1 MKTLVLLKQTFDTE
15 EQIVLTNE
23 ELNESGVKKFVI
35 NPYDEYALEEAISIK
50 EKLGGE
56 VTVVTIGPSRSEEAL
71 RTALAVGV
79 DRAIIIDDSEIA
91 GDEYTIS
98 KVLAA
103 VAKQGE
109 YDIILAG
116 HMTVDDGAAQ
126 VGPRVAEQLNIPHIS
141 TITKLTVEEGKVIAE
156 KDVEGDLETIEAP
169 TPVLLTAQQGLNEPR
184 YPTLPGIMKAK
195 RKAIEH
201 LTLADFNLSAEEV
214 AAKTTILT
222 QYLPAAKQAG
232 KILEGEIPEQSLQLV
247 NLLRN
252 EAKVV

>member
-1 MKTLVLLKQTFDTE
+1 MKILVLLKQTFDTE
-15 EQIVLTNE
+15 EDIVLTNE
-23 ELNESGVKKFVI
+23 QLDESGVKKFII

-56 VTVVTIGPSRSEEAL
+56 VTAVTIGPARAEEAL
-71 RTALAVGV
+71 RTALAVGI
-79 DRAIIIDDSEIA
+79 DRAIIIDDTDIN

-98 KVLAA
+98 KILAA
-103 VAKQGE
+103 VAKQE
-109 YDIILAG
+109 QYDIILAG

-141 TITKLTVEEGKVIAE
+141 TITNLTVEEGKVIAE
-156 KDVEGDLETIEAP
+156 KDVEGDLETIEVP

-195 RKAIEH
+195 KKPIER
-201 LTLADFNLSAEEV
+201 LTPADFDISLDEV
-214 AAKTTILT
+214 AAKTEILT
-222 QYLPAAKQAG
+222 QYLPPAKQAG
-232 KILEGEIPEQSLQLV
+232 KILEGEILEQASQLV
-247 NLLRN
+247 DLLRN

>member
-15 EQIVLTNE
+15 EEIILTNE
-23 ELNESGVKKFVI
+23 QLNESGVKKFVI

-50 EKLGGE
+50 EKNGGD

-71 RTALAVGV
+71 RSALAIGA
-79 DRAIIIDDSEIA
+79 DRAIIIDDSEIT

-98 KVLAA
+98 TVLAA
-103 VAKQGE
+103 IAKQE
-109 YDIILAG
+109 PYDIIFSG
-116 HMTVDDGAAQ
+116 HMTIDDGAAQ

-141 TITKLTVEEGKVIAE
+141 TITKLTVEAGKVIAE
-156 KDVEGDLETIEAP
+156 KDVEGDLETIEAM

-195 RKAIEH
+195 KKPIER
-201 LTLADFNLSAEEV
+201 LTLADFNLTAEEV
-214 AAKTTILT
+214 TAKTAVLT
-222 QYLPAAKQAG
+222 QYLPAKKQAG
-232 KILEGEIPEQSLQLV
+232 KILEGDIPTQSTLLV
-247 NLLRN
+247 SLLRN

>member
-15 EQIVLTNE
+15 EAIVLTNE
-23 ELNESGVKKFVI
+23 QLNESGVKKFVI

-56 VTVVTIGPSRSEEAL
+56 VTVVTIGPSRAEEAL
-71 RTALAVGV
+71 RTALAVGA
-79 DRAIIIDDSEIA
+79 DRAIIIDDSEIV

-103 VAKQGE
+103 VAKKDQ

-116 HMTVDDGAAQ
+116 HMTIDDGAAQ

-156 KDVEGDLETIEAP
+156 KDVEGDLETIEAS

-195 RKAIEH
+195 KKPIER
-201 LTLADFNLSAEEV
+201 LTLADFDISADEV

-222 QYLPAAKQAG
+222 QYLPAAKLAG
-232 KILEGEIPEQSLQLV
+232 KILEGEIPAQSLELV
-247 NLLRN
+247 SLLRN
-252 EAKVV
+252 EAKVI

>member
-1 MKTLVLLKQTFDTE
+1 MKILVLVKQTFDTE
-15 EQIVLTNE
+15 EEIVLANE
-23 ELNESGVKKFVI
+23 QLNESGVKKFVI

-71 RTALAVGV
+71 RTALAVGA
-79 DRAIIIDDSEIA
+79 DRAIIIEDTEIA

-103 VAKQGE
+103 VAKQE
-109 YDIILAG
+109 AYDIILAG
-116 HMTVDDGAAQ
+116 HMTIDDGAAQ

-141 TITKLTVEEGKVIAE
+141 TITKLTVEDGKVIAE
-156 KDVEGDLETIEAP
+156 KDVEGDLEIIEA
-169 TPVLLTAQQGLNEPR
+169 TLPVLLTAQQGLNEPR

-195 RKAIEH
+195 KKPIDR
-201 LTLADFNLSAEEV
+201 LTLADFNITAEEV
-214 AAKTTILT
+214 TAKTEVLT

-232 KILEGEIPEQSLQLV
+232 KILSGEIKEQSLQLV
-247 NLLRN
+247 DLLRN